1 MFLSH
6 SHQREPVILIYQ
18 DAKNV
23 LSGVGGGGGGWG
35 GVGGR
40 GGDSRSFPGDF
51 PNFVRSIFTK
61 YENQVFL
68 KRKIDK

>member
-18 DAKNV
+18 DAKNI
-23 LSGVGGGGGGWG
+23 LSGGGGGGN
-35 GVGGR
+35 
-40 GGDSRSFPGDF
+40 SRSFPGDF
-51 PNFVRSIFTK
+51 PNFFRSIFTK

>member
-23 LSGVGGGGGGWG
+23 LSGVGGGGGGAPRSSPG
-35 GVGGR
+35 G
-40 GGDSRSFPGDF
+40 F

>member
-23 LSGVGGGGGGWG
+23 LSGGGGGN
-35 GVGGR
+35 
-40 GGDSRSFPGDF
+40 SRSFPGDF

-61 YENQVFL
+61 YENQIFL

>member
-23 LSGVGGGGGGWG
+23 LSGGGGGGGKT
-35 GVGGR
+35 
-40 GGDSRSFPGDF
+40 RSLPGDF